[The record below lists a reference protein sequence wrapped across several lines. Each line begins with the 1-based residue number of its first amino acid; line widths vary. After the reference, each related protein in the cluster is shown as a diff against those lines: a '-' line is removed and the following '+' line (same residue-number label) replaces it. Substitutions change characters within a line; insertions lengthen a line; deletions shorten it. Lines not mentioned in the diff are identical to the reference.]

1 MDEYTPLNL
10 NAFHNAGLA
19 LLGEQGTAP
28 IGPQQFRGLP
38 FLAGTDPQ
46 RCFVAFGDGLQ
57 SAPLSIPIDE
67 SARSVIVAHRL
78 TAWGQLPFRAVPD
91 QSDSLPARYEGRFD
105 EAGERQAEVNQAA
118 ARGYYLCAWQ
128 NPHPEQALAVLTVI
142 PAGPRFLVAGITMG
156 HCDEY
161 PFVRS
166 GARPLKMTI
175 TDPVASARPF
185 DLAVAVDR
193 GVTTF
198 PYPLPQQSPEEF
210 LADPL
215 AGWGE
220 ELNEQSS
227 PASVE
232 IAALPSATVTVTQGS
247 EVLGMARWEEIEKK
261 KVVELPRVR
270 LELLDTGRN
279 WVRTAVVDDETGQPV
294 PCRVHFRSPDG
305 IPYQPHGHH
314 SRV

>member
-1 MDEYTPLNL
+1 M
-10 NAFHNAGLA
+10 
-19 LLGEQGTAP
+19 
-28 IGPQQFRGLP
+28 R
-38 FLAGTDPQ
+38 
-46 RCFVAFGDGLQ
+46 
-57 SAPLSIPIDE
+57 
-67 SARSVIVAHRL
+67 
-78 TAWGQLPFRAVPD
+78 
-91 QSDSLPARYEGRFD
+91 
-105 EAGERQAEVNQAA
+105 
-118 ARGYYLCAWQ
+118 ARGRSSWHIDCSPRAS
-128 NPHPEQALAVLTVI
+128 PPVALPVSRSLTMSSPTGTGTKSALPSATASKSPRSRPPGDNS
-142 PAGPRFLVAGITMG
+142 PAAPRFLVAGITMG

-314 SRV
+314 SRVNANMG